1 MKMKYISWLSILS
14 VLALSGC
21 EDGMERAAEIGD
33 SVCVLAS
40 RAGADASVW
49 EDDTSMKVRNYTVTD
64 DNGEQERMCSLS
76 VVAAGH
82 QVSRGNMKGCWSG
95 TGTPR

>member
-33 SVCVLAS
+33 SVCGPCFES
-40 RAGADASVW
+40 RS
-49 EDDTSMKVRNYTVTD
+49 
-64 DNGEQERMCSLS
+64 
-76 VVAAGH
+76 
-82 QVSRGNMKGCWSG
+82 GCFG
-95 TGTPR
+95 MGG

>member
-49 EDDTSMKVRNYTVTD
+49 
-64 DNGEQERMCSLS
+64 
-76 VVAAGH
+76 
-82 QVSRGNMKGCWSG
+82 
-95 TGTPR
+95 